1 MASKLPVRQALR
13 LVKAP
18 QLSISARTFT
28 TRVSTASSFIRP
40 LSQAR
45 TFSVS
50 TWRKAGLMPDTSDP
64 KPVESEESH
73 EIQDPTPLPDE
84 EYHMRA
90 DGFLEQVVNKM
101 EELQEGRE
109 DIDVEFAVC
118 SSLT

>member
-1 MASKLPVRQALR
+1 
-13 LVKAP
+13 
-18 QLSISARTFT
+18 
-28 TRVSTASSFIRP
+28 
-40 LSQAR
+40 
-45 TFSVS
+45 
-50 TWRKAGLMPDTSDP
+50 MPDTSDP
-64 KPVESEESH
+64 QPAESEESH

-118 SSLT
+118 PFFTRSHGRARTARGTVRSYTSNKN